1 MNAAL
6 EAHSP
11 PGFEPRPEP
20 GRNEAAG
27 LSLLAHLV
35 LVALLFFG
43 VRWQSSAPST
53 VTVELWEPQPALPA
67 AVLELPKPE
76 PVAPP
81 PKPTPEIKP
90 EPRIEKPDIALK
102 APPKPKVKPKE
113 EKKPKAAP
121 KAKAEAKPA
130 PQVPDESYEREL
142 RAQLASEEARFDAA
156 RQAEEMR
163 ELGKRAEQQARLR
176 SAALAKESIDYIA
189 RITAKVRGNWILPAM
204 EGNPEAVFLVRQLPN
219 GEVLD
224 VKLDKSSGLPA
235 YDAAVERAILKSSPL
250 PVPRSRE
257 LFSRELKL
265 TFKPHD

>member
-1 MNAAL
+1 VNAMDDAQSL
-6 EAHSP
+6 
-11 PGFEPRPEP
+11 PGFAPRPEP
-20 GRNEAAG
+20 GRNEAIG
-27 LSLLAHLV
+27 LSLLVHLLLIAV
-35 LVALLFFG
+35 LFLG
-43 VRWQSSAPST
+43 VRWQSSTPST

-81 PKPTPEIKP
+81 KPTPEVKP

-113 EKKPKAAP
+113 EVKPKAQP
-121 KAKAEAKPA
+121 KTKAEAKPA
-130 PQVPDESYEREL
+130 PAAPDESYQREL
-142 RAQLASEEARFDAA
+142 RAQLASEEARFEAE
-156 RQAEEMR
+156 RQSTEVR
-163 ELGKRAEQQARLR
+163 ELGKRAEQQARLQ
-176 SAALAKESIDYIA
+176 SAALAKEKIDYIA
-189 RITAKVRGNWILPAM
+189 RITAKVRGNWILPAI
-204 EGNPEAVFLVRQLPN
+204 EGNPEAVFLVTQLPT

-224 VKLDKSSGLPA
+224 VKLSRSSGLPA

-250 PVPRSRE
+250 PLPRSRE

>member
-1 MNAAL
+1 VTSLN
-6 EAHSP
+6 EAQSLH
-11 PGFEPRPEP
+11 GFEARPEP
-20 GRNEAAG
+20 GRSEAIA
-27 LSLLAHLV
+27 LSALVHLV
-35 LVALLFFG
+35 LIVVLFIG

-53 VTVELWEPQPALPA
+53 VTVELWEPQPPLPA
-67 AVLELPKPE
+67 AVLEAPKPE

-81 PKPTPEIKP
+81 KPTPEVKP

-113 EKKPKAAP
+113 EKKPKPQQP
-121 KAKAEAKPA
+121 KAKVEAKPA
-130 PQVPDESYEREL
+130 APDESYEREL
-142 RAQLASEEARFDAA
+142 RAELQSEEARLEAA
-156 RQAEEMR
+156 RQADEVR
-163 ELGKRAEQQARLR
+163 QLGQRAEQQARLR
-176 SAALAKESIDYIA
+176 SAALAKEQNDYIA

-204 EGNPEAVFLVRQLPN
+204 EGNPEAVFLVTQLPT

-224 VKLDKSSGLPA
+224 VKLTRSSGLPA

-250 PVPRSRE
+250 PLPRSRE